1 MSLMQEV
8 ENAMVAMYDA
18 GQQNSYQYDQLA
30 RARSGLLSEPEGS
43 PGYDRYATTARNNL
57 PNSSPMATSNDPAF
71 GGARCDCAPGEP
83 CCMTA
88 LTIGC
93 SHGTPRLALPVAEGE
108 EARVVVVCDR
118 SGQGGVTDEIK
129 IELERTPRDD
139 CGMTGQRPLIR
150 LLGRGV
156 NERFDSDSVSYHL
169 AHPATRAFE
178 GSDLAK
184 FIEATRLALW
194 GDLEELG
201 ESYSLRL
208 MTCTGTSEFDARLI
222 AFPKVEWACEGFDYD
237 IRGRFYSNGTF
248 ETGIEFTG
256 KLSGT
261 FGNSEFTVGAQ
272 GGPEPVR
279 EADSRSVIPFINR
292 AVERLGSSTSGGAS
306 RSNNTTYSYIQF
318 NHKVA
323 MGDSRFSLAEHPDDP
338 AKVGISGQITMG
350 FQPLFGIKFSLDV
363 IDVILTAANGPAPG
377 LAQAIRRARE
387 HAAKGVGSRDGP
399 AQASAHAAITL
410 KADGRIGEG
419 GVTLTREVGEDRWQG
434 SGNVGGSVGL
444 ALAGTVRAQ
453 FRAYFVTGAASAEGR
468 GTSRVS
474 ADFRTLP
481 ERDQENGSKKFGCK
495 VEWDGLTI
503 SYQAQGRI
511 GIGRSMGASGQ
522 SSGSLQVLDKETL
535 YDETF

>member
-8 ENAMVAMYDA
+8 EDAMVAMYDA
-18 GQQNSYQYDQLA
+18 GQQNTYQYDQLA

-43 PGYDRYATTARNNL
+43 PGYERHATAARNNL
-57 PNSSPMATSNDPAF
+57 PASSPMASVNDPAF

-93 SHGTPRLALPVAEGE
+93 GHGTPRLSLPVSEGE
-108 EARVVVVCDR
+108 ESRVVVVCDR

-178 GSDLAK
+178 GSDLVK

-222 AFPKVEWACEGFDYD
+222 AFPKVEWACSGFDYD

-256 KLSGT
+256 QLSGT

-350 FQPLFGIKFSLDV
+350 FQPLFGITFSLD
-363 IDVILTAANGPAPG
+363 DDSDRRQWPRAGAGAGDPQGARARRRRRGQRGWPGAGQRPCGDHAGGGRAHRRGRRHADPRGGRGP
-377 LAQAIRRARE
+377 LAGVGQCRRQRRAGTRRDNQ
-387 HAAKGVGSRDGP
+387 GRCSRLLCAWRCQCRGTWHV
-399 AQASAHAAITL
+399 AYLGRSAYF
-410 KADGRIGEG
+410 
-419 GVTLTREVGEDRWQG
+419 
-434 SGNVGGSVGL
+434 
-444 ALAGTVRAQ
+444 AGTR
-453 FRAYFVTGAASAEGR
+453 
-468 GTSRVS
+468 
-474 ADFRTLP
+474 P
-481 ERDQENGSKKFGCK
+481 
-495 VEWDGLTI
+495 
-503 SYQAQGRI
+503 
-511 GIGRSMGASGQ
+511 SGW
-522 SSGSLQVLDKETL
+522 
-535 YDETF
+535 